1 MVQRVKRGCYKL
13 FASDIKDKL
22 INELNAQIEDGT
34 FYTMNDLSKF
44 TNKKDDV
51 DMFDSIGYEHAPA
64 FSGLAKITGFDF
76 DTPAPVQK
84 NNIAKDNMNSY
95 FDSLKIDG
103 SSLYRPMVSNFSN
116 PLEKSAYT
124 YKPTFDLAVNGMAFL
139 SKNGGIVE
147 NPLAKNLNIV
157 NNLTGATVNTNTTI
171 AKATNPTV
179 NTVAP
184 VAEKAIAVT
193 TNLDGYKVEPIA
205 MNTYNMLDILNEAGA
220 SEELIF
226 NAIPKEYALTTVS
239 KWNWRNILFKE
250 VDILGGIKKIF
261 SKQKSK

>member
-1 MVQRVKRGCYKL
+1 M

-64 FSGLAKITGFDF
+64 FSGLAKITGFDL

-147 NPLAKNLNIV
+147 NPLSKNLNIV
-157 NNLTGATVNTNTTI
+157 NNLTGTTVNTNTTI
-171 AKATNPTV
+171 AKATASTV
-179 NTVAP
+179 NAVAP
-184 VAEKAIAVT
+184 VAEKATAVT

-205 MNTYNMLDILNEAGA
+205 VNTYNMLDILNEAGA

-239 KWNWRNILFKE
+239 KWNWKSILFKE
-250 VDILGGIKKIF
+250 VDVLGGIKKIF
-261 SKQKSK
+261 SKQKAK

>member
-1 MVQRVKRGCYKL
+1 M
-13 FASDIKDKL
+13 FASEIKDKL
-22 INELNAQIEDGT
+22 IKELNTQIEDGT

-147 NPLAKNLNIV
+147 NPLSKNLNIV
-157 NNLTGATVNTNTTI
+157 NNLTGVTVNTDATI
-171 AKATNPTV
+171 SKVATPATHTV
-179 NTVAP
+179 TP
-184 VAEKAIAVT
+184 VAERATTVT

-205 MNTYNMLDILNEAGA
+205 VNTYNMLDILNEAGA

-239 KWNWRNILFKE
+239 KWNWKSILFKE
-250 VDILGGIKKIF
+250 IDVLGGIKKIF
-261 SKQKSK
+261 SKQKAK

>member
-1 MVQRVKRGCYKL
+1 M
-13 FASDIKDKL
+13 FASEIKDKL
-22 INELNAQIEDGT
+22 IKELNTQIEDGT

-44 TNKKDDV
+44 ANKKDDV
-51 DMFDSIGYEHAPA
+51 DMFDSVGYDHAPA
-64 FSGLAKITGFDF
+64 FSGLAKITGFDLE
-76 DTPAPVQK
+76 TASPVQK

-147 NPLAKNLNIV
+147 NPLSKNLNIV
-157 NNLTGATVNTNTTI
+157 NNLTGVTVNTDTTI
-171 AKATNPTV
+171 AKAATSAV
-179 NTVAP
+179 NTAIPAV
-184 VAEKAIAVT
+184 EKAATTTTT

-239 KWNWRNILFKE
+239 KWNWRSILFKE
-250 VDILGGIKKIF
+250 IDVLGGIKKIF
-261 SKQKSK
+261 SKQKAE

>member
-51 DMFDSIGYEHAPA
+51 DMFDSIGYEYAPA

-147 NPLAKNLNIV
+147 NPLSKNLNIV
-157 NNLTGATVNTNTTI
+157 NNLTGTTVNTDATI
-171 AKATNPTV
+171 SKVATPATHTV
-179 NTVAP
+179 TP
-184 VAEKAIAVT
+184 VAERATTVT

-205 MNTYNMLDILNEAGA
+205 VNTYNMLDILNEAGA

-239 KWNWRNILFKE
+239 KWNWKSILFKE
-250 VDILGGIKKIF
+250 VDVLGGIKKIF
-261 SKQKSK
+261 SKQKAK

>member
-1 MVQRVKRGCYKL
+1 M
-13 FASDIKDKL
+13 
-22 INELNAQIEDGT
+22 
-34 FYTMNDLSKF
+34 
-44 TNKKDDV
+44 KKDSDNQL
-51 DMFDSIGYEHAPA
+51 F
-64 FSGLAKITGFDF
+64 FDF

-157 NNLTGATVNTNTTI
+157 NNLTGTTVNADTTI
-171 AKATNPTV
+171 AKVTTSITNAVTPI
-179 NTVAP
+179 
-184 VAEKAIAVT
+184 AEKTTTVT

-239 KWNWRNILFKE
+239 KWNWRSIL
-250 VDILGGIKKIF
+250 LKKLMYLAELR
-261 SKQKSK
+261 KSFLNKKLSSL